1 MDAQQHLSTRI
12 RSSLATAAAVA
23 DAAAA
28 AEAEAVKAE
37 ASEASAAVAG
47 NISRLDDFG
56 LLKENLAVL
65 IRILRSVCYI
75 SKAKNPTINILT
87 GYLC

>member
-28 AEAEAVKAE
+28 AEAEAVKLE

-47 NISRLDDFG
+47 NISSLDDFG
-56 LLKENLAVL
+56 LLNLL
-65 IRILRSVCYI
+65 LRAQV
-75 SKAKNPTINILT
+75 ATVRLD
-87 GYLC
+87 GG

>member
-28 AEAEAVKAE
+28 EAEAVKAE

-47 NISRLDDFG
+47 NISSLDDFG
-56 LLKENLAVL
+56 LLNLL
-65 IRILRSVCYI
+65 LRAQV
-75 SKAKNPTINILT
+75 ATVRLD
-87 GYLC
+87 GG